1 MWPPSRPAVRNSLGQ
16 RRECS
21 RAGMKDWGGFGKW
34 KKSWRGHW
42 SCWCEGVESIYDG
55 EETMSFTARHDVK
68 KAAFF
73 RAPDWFRL
81 PDWLTSRAPDFG
93 QQATRIRTVERHIIL
108 PVKGA
113 IMLLLVVYLF
123 FSNWF
128 DEVYTYREAVLL
140 TVRLFFL
147 IYVVINLA
155 GMIILA
161 GMDELPFKLIRELV
175 LAEVVVDILFWA
187 AMAVVTGGFDSMLYW
202 LFLGLIIRTA
212 VSVPVASTQIVL
224 NLLACACF
232 FGAGL
237 VEVAITNAEPEFFE
251 ESNEPYILRMA
262 VLLLMTFC
270 CYGLQVLFDK
280 QRRVNEEAIEFAQ
293 RQQQLQSA
301 GRLAAEIAHQLKNP
315 LGIINNAAFTLQ
327 RTVKEG
333 KTITQQIQIIR
344 EEVERSDRIITE
356 LMGYARLVEGR
367 VEKQA
372 ILRVFPSAV
381 KYEVKLHRDYSPAL
395 PPLLMQRMHLSE
407 AFVNLLQNAREAMSG
422 RGNIY
427 VCARMGE
434 NYSVTIS
441 IADDGPGIAPEKV
454 DKIFEPYFTTK

>member
-1 MWPPSRPAVRNSLGQ
+1 
-16 RRECS
+16 
-21 RAGMKDWGGFGKW
+21 
-34 KKSWRGHW
+34 
-42 SCWCEGVESIYDG
+42 
-55 EETMSFTARHDVK
+55 MSFTARHDVK

-161 GMDELPFKLIRELV
+161 GMDELPFKLIREVV

-187 AMAVVTGGFDSMLYW
+187 AMTVVTGGFDSMLYW

-232 FGAGL
+232 LGAGL

-270 CYGLQVLFDK
+270 CYGLQVLLDK
-280 QRRVNEEAIEFAQ
+280 QRRVNEEAAEFAQ
-293 RQQQLQSA
+293 RQQQLQSV
-301 GRLAAEIAHQLKNP
+301 GRLAGEIAHQLKNP

-333 KTITQQIQIIR
+333 KTITQQIRIIR
-344 EEVERSDRIITE
+344 EEVDRSDRIITE

-367 VEKQA
+367 VEKLEITEEIEQA
-372 ILRVFPSAV
+372 ILRVFPPAV
-381 KYEVKLHRDYSPAL
+381 KYEVKVHRDYSPAL
-395 PPLLMQRMHLSE
+395 PPLLMQRTHFSE
-407 AFVNLLQNAREAMSG
+407 ALVNLLQNAREAMNG
-422 RGNIY
+422 RGNIS
-427 VCARMGE
+427 VTVRVGE
-434 NYSVTIS
+434 NYSVIIS
-441 IADDGPGIAPEKV
+441 VADDGPGIPRDQV
-454 DKIFEPYFTTK
+454 GQIFEPYFTTKEKGTGLGLAIVKHNTELYGGTVQVESELGKGTRFILDFPAKTVMKLRK